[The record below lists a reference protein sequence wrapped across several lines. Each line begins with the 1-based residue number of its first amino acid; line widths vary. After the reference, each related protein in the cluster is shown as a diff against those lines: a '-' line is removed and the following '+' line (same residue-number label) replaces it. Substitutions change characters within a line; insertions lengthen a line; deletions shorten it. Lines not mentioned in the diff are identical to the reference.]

1 MTDAALERQP
11 AALQLV
17 RREPAERRR
26 LLGAEQPIRLD
37 DGRGFSRVKEARERE
52 GVQLGESPDER
63 GQVCDGRQLSMTLE
77 ITQCFRA

>member
-1 MTDAALERQP
+1 MRTGQRKPVEDA
-11 AALQLV
+11 V
-17 RREPAERRR
+17 
-26 LLGAEQPIRLD
+26 D
-37 DGRGFSRVKEARERE
+37 ARERE